1 MIKTQG
7 DFLLSVKNKIL
18 KPLMKT
24 LQLSDIWKICINNRY
39 IIASTI
45 LLAIM
50 ILHSLYGE
58 WVDDFWEHSAV
69 VRELSTHPLHPQHPL
84 FNVTNSHPFFS
95 PYLLLV
101 GLLSRYVSLTP
112 VDALMITGIFNLA
125 FLLVSLRLFIN
136 AFFNKYQEA
145 ISFYSLILILFMWS
159 AYAWDWSGFIHFK
172 ILGFILPYPATFSIA
187 TTFLIFTLYYRAL
200 ESFNIVKYIISII
213 LTSII
218 VLTHPTT
225 SVFAIL
231 GIISIS
237 LHNYKNLGLKA
248 VAAGILLLIMAFLL
262 SLLWPYFSIIE
273 LIMHNNIEFNAT
285 SDTFYKNISLIWPTL
300 ILTPFALPVI
310 ISRYKNNRFDAIVL
324 LLCLAILVYII
335 GYITDQYGVGRIIS
349 LIAIFIQIS
358 IAAQLAKLENAKSIG
373 KSWSALPVVFY
384 VLVIISFN
392 HNNRAVLSRAYM
404 GLREIKYDDY
414 YDYSVLEKN
423 VGQYDVILS
432 DLGTSWMIPTFGGK
446 IIASKHPAHWID
458 DHSTRKKDIERFFSK
473 DVKNITKIDII
484 GKYHVDYVLINRNI
498 IEEEHEYYKYG
509 NIVSENKNLILIK
522 IHKNK

>member
-24 LQLSDIWKICINNRY
+24 LHLSYIWKICINNRY

-50 ILHSLYGE
+50 ILHSLYGQ

-136 AFFNKYQEA
+136 NFFKKHHDA

-187 TTFLIFTLYYRAL
+187 TTFLIFTLYYRTL
-200 ESFNIVKYIISII
+200 ESFNLVKYIISII
-213 LTSII
+213 LTAII
-218 VLTHPTT
+218 ILSHPTT

-237 LHNYKNLGLKA
+237 LHHYKILGLKA
-248 VAAGILLLIMAFLL
+248 VAKGILLLIMAFLL
-262 SLLWPYFSIIE
+262 ATLWPYFSIID
-273 LIMHNNIEFNAT
+273 LVIHNNMEFNAT
-285 SDTFYKNISLIWPTL
+285 SDTFYTNISLIWPTL
-300 ILTPFALPVI
+300 ILAPFALPVI

-324 LLCLAILVYII
+324 LICLAIFVYIF
-335 GYITDQYGVGRIIS
+335 GYITGQYGVGRIIS
-349 LIAIFIQIS
+349 LIAIFIQIN
-358 IAAQLAKLENAKSIG
+358 IAVQLARLENTKTIG

-384 VLVIISFN
+384 VLVIISSS
-392 HNNRAVLSRAYM
+392 HINRTVLSRAYM
-404 GLREIKYDDY
+404 GLRGINYNY
-414 YDYSVLEKN
+414 YDYNILKN
-423 VGQYDVILS
+423 NVKQYDVILS

-446 IIASKHPAHWID
+446 IIASKHPAHWLD
-458 DHSTRKKDIERFFSK
+458 DHQKRRDDINRFFSK
-473 DVKNITKIDII
+473 DVLHSEKIMII
-484 GKYHVDYVLINRNI
+484 DNYQVDYIFINRNI
-498 IEEEHEYYKYG
+498 VKDFQLYFGFGDIISDDKDH
-509 NIVSENKNLILIK
+509 LLIK
-522 IHKNK
+522 IHKNN